1 MHIKVKGD
9 ALKLEAVQKNR
20 IDAKFEELRAKGEG
34 ALIGYLTLGD
44 PNIEDSKKLV
54 RALAKHVDI
63 LELGIPFSD
72 PIADGP
78 TIQGAIDRALK
89 AGMNTDIAFEIVK
102 ELKLDIPLIFM
113 TYYNIV
119 LQYGEERFIKRCR
132 DVGIDGVIIVDLP
145 IEEAQNLLDICERY
159 NVHFIFLIAPTTRED
174 RLFKILSRARGFI
187 YLISLLGVTGAREKL
202 QEETIEKTK
211 WALNYVKIPL
221 AVGFGISKKEHVRA
235 VIKAGASGVVVGSA
249 FVKIVEKNLGNIEKA
264 IKEIENLAKELKE
277 GTKVRE
283 G

>member
-1 MHIKVKGD
+1 MHSKVKGD

-20 IDAKFEELRAKGEG
+20 IDVKFEELRAKGEG

-145 IEEAQNLLDICERY
+145 IEEAQNLLDICARY

-221 AVGFGISKKEHVRA
+221 AVGFGISKKEHVKA

-277 GTKVRE
+277 GTKVK
-283 G
+283 